1 MATGPDES
9 KFLPKKLL
17 GMLLILV
24 GLLVLAIGVVEESG
38 RLTVGGI
45 ILLAAGAL
53 LLMLKIVRRNQPS
66 QR

>member
-53 LLMLKIVRRNQPS
+53 LLMLKIVRRNQPG